1 MTTTPEKPTHPTP
14 PGSLGLPLIGET
26 ISFLRDADFAGKRH
40 QKYGPVFKTNIF
52 GRPTIMMIG
61 SEANR
66 FIFSNEKKYFENSWP
81 ASTAALLGSDSLS
94 IQTGDIHK
102 SRRKL
107 LAQAFQPRALAG
119 YVPTM
124 EKMTRRYLENWEQQK
139 TFAWY
144 PQLRKYTFDVACK
157 LFVGDE
163 TASETEMGE
172 WFETWC
178 GGLFTL
184 PLRLPGTKFNRAL
197 NCRKKLLNQIEN
209 IIRKRQQQAEPGEDA
224 LGLLLQAKDEDG
236 NSLGVEELKE
246 QILLLLFAGHETLT
260 ASVTA
265 FCLLLAQHPDV
276 LEKARSEQKQIQ
288 LTEPLT
294 FEQLKSMPYL
304 DQVLKEVLRFIPPV
318 GGAFRQVIETCE
330 FNGYTLPKG
339 WTVLYQIGRTHQES
353 SIYSEPEKFD
363 PDRFSPERAEEKP
376 YGYIPFGGGMR
387 ECLGKEFAKLEMKIL
402 ALMLLREYGWELLP
416 NQNLEMTVSPTPHP
430 KDGLLVNF
438 KRLTGGV

>member
-1 MTTTPEKPTHPTP
+1 MTTTETKQTHPTP
-14 PGSLGLPLIGET
+14 PGNLGLPLIGET
-26 ISFLRDADFAGKRH
+26 ISFLRDRDFATKRH
-40 QKYGPVFKTNIF
+40 QKYGSVFKTNIF

-61 SEANR
+61 TEANQ
-66 FIFSNEKKYFENSWP
+66 FIFSNEKKYFESSWP
-81 ASTAALLGSDSLS
+81 PSTTALLGADSLT

-124 EKMTRRYLENWEQQK
+124 ENMTRRYLQNWEQQK

-178 GGLFTL
+178 GGLFTI

-197 NCRKKLLNQIEN
+197 NCRKKLLNKIET
-209 IIRKRQQQAEPGEDA
+209 IIRQRQQQAEPGEDA

-236 NSLGVEELKE
+236 NSLSVEELKD
-246 QILLLLFAGHETLT
+246 QILQLLFAGHETLT
-260 ASVTA
+260 SSITA

-276 LEKARSEQKQIQ
+276 LEKARLEQKQIQ

-294 FEQLKSMPYL
+294 FEHLKSMPYL
-304 DQVLKEVLRFIPPV
+304 DQVLKEVLRFVPPV

-330 FNGYTLPKG
+330 FKGYTLQKG
-339 WTVLYQIGRTHQES
+339 WTVLYQIGKTHYDS
-353 SIYSEPEKFD
+353 SIYNEPEKFD
-363 PDRFSPERAEEKP
+363 PDRFYPEKTEEKP
-376 YGYIPFGGGMR
+376 YGYVPFGGGMR

-402 ALMLLREYGWELLP
+402 ALMLLREYEWELLP

-438 KRLTGGV
+438 KRLTEVV

>member
-1 MTTTPEKPTHPTP
+1 MTISQTKPTLPLP
-14 PGSLGLPLIGET
+14 PGTLGLPLIGET
-26 ISFLRDADFAGKRH
+26 ISFLRDADFVKKR
-40 QKYGPVFKTNIF
+40 QEKYGSVFKTNIF

-66 FIFSNEKKYFENSWP
+66 FIFSNEKKYFESSWP
-81 ASTAALLGSDSLS
+81 ASTRILLGSDSLS
-94 IQTGDIHK
+94 IQSGDIHK

-124 EKMTRRYLENWEQQK
+124 EKMTRRYLQKWEQQK

-144 PQLRKYTFDVACK
+144 PQLRKYTFDVASK

-172 WFETWC
+172 WFETYC
-178 GGLFTL
+178 DGLFTI
-184 PLRLPGTKFNRAL
+184 PLRLPGTKFNQAL
-197 NCRKKLLNQIEN
+197 NYRKKLLNQIET
-209 IIRKRQQQAEPGEDA
+209 IIRQRQQQPEPGEDA

-236 NSLGVEELKE
+236 NSLSVDELKE

-260 ASVTA
+260 ASITA

-276 LEKARSEQKQIQ
+276 LEKARLEQKQIQ

-304 DQVLKEVLRFIPPV
+304 DQVLKEVLRFVPSV
-318 GGAFRQVIETCE
+318 GGAFREVVETCE

-339 WTVLYQIGRTHQES
+339 WTVVYQIKRTHQEH
-353 SIYSEPEKFD
+353 SIYNEPEKFN
-363 PDRFSPERAEEKP
+363 PDRFSPEKTEEQP
-376 YGYIPFGGGMR
+376 YGYLPFGGGMR

-402 ALMLLREYGWELLP
+402 ATMLLREYEWELLP
-416 NQNLEMTVSPTPHP
+416 NQDLEMTVTPTPHP

-438 KRLTGGV
+438 KRSL